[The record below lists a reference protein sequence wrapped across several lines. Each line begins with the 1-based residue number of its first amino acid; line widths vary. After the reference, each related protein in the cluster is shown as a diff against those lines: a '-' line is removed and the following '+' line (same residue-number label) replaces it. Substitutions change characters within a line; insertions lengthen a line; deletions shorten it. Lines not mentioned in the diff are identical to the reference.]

1 MDYINA
7 VFVFLLGACIGS
19 FLNVCIYRLPR
30 EESVVSE
37 PSHCTRCGR
46 KLGVA
51 DLVPLLSYLWLRG
64 RCRGCGTRISLQYP
78 LVELLTALLFLAAY
92 LTWGISWH
100 TLSMWVFLSV
110 LVSVSMVDIHHRII
124 PDEILLVGT
133 VLGVPLVLL
142 TSISSLISGLIGF
155 FGAGILLLLIAVLSR
170 GGMGGGDI
178 KLSAVMGLFLGWQ
191 GVAVALFLS
200 FLTGGLA
207 GILLLVTKL
216 KGRKDAVPFGP
227 YLALGGLAAA
237 FYADAII
244 KWYLGLSGL

>member
-1 MDYINA
+1 MAYINE

-30 EESVVSE
+30 EESVVSK
-37 PSHCTRCGR
+37 PSHCPRCGK
-46 KLGVA
+46 KLVIL
-51 DLVPLLSYLWLRG
+51 DLVPILSYIWLRG
-64 RCRGCGTRISLQYP
+64 CCRQCGGKISIQYP
-78 LVELLTALLFLAAY
+78 LVELLTAVLFLAAY
-92 LTWGISWH
+92 ATWGVSWH

-110 LVSVSMVDIHHRII
+110 LVSVSVADIHHRII

-133 VLGVPLVLL
+133 VLGLPLVFL
-142 TSISSLISGLIGF
+142 TSFNSLISGIIGF
-155 FGAGILLLLIAVLSR
+155 FSAGLLLLLIAVVSK

-200 FLTGGLA
+200 FLAGGLA
-207 GILLLVTKL
+207 GILLLVTRF